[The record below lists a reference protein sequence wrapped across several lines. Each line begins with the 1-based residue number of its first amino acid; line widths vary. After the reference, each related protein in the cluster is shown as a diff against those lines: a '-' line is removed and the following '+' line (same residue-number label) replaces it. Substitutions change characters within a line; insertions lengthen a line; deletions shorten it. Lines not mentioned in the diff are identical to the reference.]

1 VIIRLDLKLAEPI
14 CVLQSK
20 SNCLSIGGYL
30 SGLSESKK
38 EMGRKENTRRV
49 KRIVIIIIN

>member
-30 SGLSESKK
+30 SGLSEPKK